1 MLEAFELS
9 KEVKLC
15 DEVELCDDIKFNRV
29 NRDFWTTDDGS
40 GSLVP
45 VCAPRTFADKA
56 AGLGECFGKVSNL
69 ISRPL
74 IIWLFITSLAAISS
88 FSHLK

>member
-15 DEVELCDDIKFNRV
+15 DEVELCDDIEFNRV

-56 AGLGECFGKVSNL
+56 TGLGESVLGRSQIL
-69 ISRPL
+69 SQDP
-74 IIWLFITSLAAISS
+74 
-88 FSHLK
+88 